1 MSAPSSHSQEL
12 VTGLGFVLLVGVVLL
27 IFYFATSPRN
37 SVFTPS
43 SNVGDVGSGA
53 PNYQTPSGVANTPG
67 SNPAVSS
74 PTKTTVKTPPKTT
87 ATTPSAPKS
96 YVVDSTKFKTSGY
109 YIQIYPGCQA
119 TPGNLTV
126 KKGSQVMFDNRN
138 DKGHTIAYKG
148 VNHWLGAYGY
158 AILKF
163 DYLGDNYVTC
173 DGGGSAKVTVVP

>member
-1 MSAPSSHSQEL
+1 MSAPSSYSKEL
-12 VTGLGFVLLVGVVLL
+12 ITGLGFVLLVGIVLL
-27 IFYFATSPRN
+27 IFYFTTSRN
-37 SVFTPS
+37 NGIAPA
-43 SNVGDVGSGA
+43 NDVSGGGGS
-53 PNYQTPSGVANTPG
+53 NYQTPSGVANTPG
-67 SNPAVSS
+67 SNPVVTTPA
-74 PTKTTVKTPPKTT
+74 KTVTKTPPKTT
-87 ATTPSAPKS
+87 TVAPSAPKS
-96 YVVDSTKFKTSGY
+96 YIVDSAKFKASGY

-163 DYLGDNYVTC
+163 DYVGDNYVTC